1 MAGAVFNLGRTL
13 ITASR
18 MAALGTA
25 LFIAPPTAA
34 QPLMQG
40 WTREQ
45 AARVLH
51 WAKAAP
57 DDALPAPDTR
67 DLENA
72 LAAGNGMQTD
82 RAATALG
89 LRLARLHLLGSAT
102 AAERAGWRID
112 DSDQALPLDA
122 QLAEARMNGTLDAY
136 FAGLAPV
143 HPDYAALRAA
153 YATETDAARRRT
165 LARNME
171 RWRWMPR
178 SLGDDYV
185 LVNTAAFEVQLWRDG
200 KRAGTW
206 PAIVGK
212 PSTPSP
218 VFSAT
223 VTGVIFNPWWDIP
236 PSIVREKRG
245 NFPARLGYVRSGG
258 GWRQKPGPNNALGR
272 MKLAMANP
280 FNVYLHDTPTR
291 NLFAKPVRAFS
302 HGCIRVGDAL
312 GFAVAVLDGART
324 RPQIDAIVAK
334 GQTATVTLPA
344 PLPVHI
350 AYFTAAIRA
359 DGTVAISPD
368 IYGRDARIVA
378 RSGANTGCAT

>member
-1 MAGAVFNLGRTL
+1 MAGAVFNLGRAL
-13 ITASR
+13 IATSR
-18 MAALGTA
+18 MVALGTA
-25 LFIAPPTAA
+25 LILAPPAQA
-34 QPLMQG
+34 QPLDQE
-40 WTREQ
+40 WTPEQ
-45 AARVLH
+45 AARLLH

-67 DLENA
+67 ELEAA
-72 LAAGNGMQTD
+72 LASGNGVATD

-89 LRLARLHLLGSAT
+89 LRLARLHLLGAAS
-102 AAERAGWRID
+102 AAERAGWRIG
-112 DSDQALPLDA
+112 DSDEAIPLDA
-122 QLAEARMNGTLDAY
+122 QLAEARMNGTLDAF
-136 FAGLAPV
+136 FAGLAPM

-153 YATETDAARRRT
+153 YALETDAARRRT

-178 SLGDDYV
+178 SLGDNYV
-185 LVNTAAFEVQLWRDG
+185 LVNAAAFEVQLWRDG

-206 PAIVGK
+206 PVIVGK

-223 VTGVIFNPWWDIP
+223 ITGVTFNPWWDIP

-280 FNVYLHDTPTR
+280 FNVYLHDTPNR
-291 NLFAKPVRAFS
+291 NLFARPVRAFS
-302 HGCIRVGDAL
+302 HGCIRVSDAL
-312 GFAVAVLDGART
+312 GFAAAVLHQART
-324 RPQIDAIVAK
+324 RPQIDAIVAR

-350 AYFTAAIRA
+350 AYFTAATRA

-378 RSGANTGCAT
+378 QSGASTGCAA